1 MRSPGGSGLVGV
13 KTIWLVFA
21 VLLFVTVM
29 VPGTSNCPAVVVAKT
44 ANDSWPLA
52 SVTVAG
58 SICWLTL
65 MVMVVFTDTLPVP
78 ALGTVVVTE
87 GPVVMLAVPVVNEL
101 LNVVTA
107 LPERSVKPVTWTLKG
122 VEAGRVPVG
131 VKVR

>member
-1 MRSPGGSGLVGV
+1 MVSPGGSELVGV

-44 ANDSWPLA
+44 ANDSRPLA

-65 MVMVVFTDTLPVP
+65 MVMVVVTGAVAP
-78 ALGTVVVTE
+78 ATGTVVVTE
-87 GPVVMLAVPVVNEL
+87 GAVVMVPVPVVNVL

-107 LPERSVKPVTWTLKG
+107 LPERSVKPVTWTL
-122 VEAGRVPVG
+122 
-131 VKVR
+131 